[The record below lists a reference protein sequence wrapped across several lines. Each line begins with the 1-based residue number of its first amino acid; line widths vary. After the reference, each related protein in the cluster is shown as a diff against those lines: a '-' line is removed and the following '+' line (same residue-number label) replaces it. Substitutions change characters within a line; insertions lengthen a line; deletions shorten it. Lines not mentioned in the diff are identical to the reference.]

1 MKRDVEIKLL
11 KIKNERKTDIERR
24 CKKKWLEIVNKEDVT
39 NNFGSTTKVHK
50 FNIYIYI
57 YIYFSLSSTGFPYLA
72 FAPIFAL
79 PLDIYHNTHKKKR
92 KENCPPHFPFPFS
105 FFLDTSFL
113 IINV

>member
-57 YIYFSLSSTGFPYLA
+57 YFFFFIINRISLSRIRT
-72 FAPIFAL
+72 
-79 PLDIYHNTHKKKR
+79 DIRT
-92 KENCPPHFPFPFS
+92 PFRYIS
-105 FFLDTSFL
+105 QYS
-113 IINV
+113 